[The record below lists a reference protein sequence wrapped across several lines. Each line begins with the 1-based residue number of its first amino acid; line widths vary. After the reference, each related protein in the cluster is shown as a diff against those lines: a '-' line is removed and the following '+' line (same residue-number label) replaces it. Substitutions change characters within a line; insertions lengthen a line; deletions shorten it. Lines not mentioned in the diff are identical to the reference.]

1 MCPLHAEDARK
12 IPAKETIFP
21 GRIETPL
28 LLVTLL
34 PFLSP
39 PPHLLP
45 LFSFSVISQPPST
58 TVPTLAQ
65 RHSKSLCRRERES
78 SILQKKSEPWGQK
91 DEERFSLW
99 KSSHRRGWLWQVQV
113 QPLEVTS
120 CTSSQP

>member
-39 PPHLLP
+39 PPTFVAFVFLLC
-45 LFSFSVISQPPST
+45 
-58 TVPTLAQ
+58 
-65 RHSKSLCRRERES
+65 H
-78 SILQKKSEPWGQK
+78 
-91 DEERFSLW
+91 
-99 KSSHRRGWLWQVQV
+99 
-113 QPLEVTS
+113 
-120 CTSSQP
+120 